1 MSAFKEKLRA
11 ASAILL
17 EAETE
22 VAGAHVDLPPGEASG
37 ILVAARHL
45 IERVLSYSPDR
56 EDATLPADTAENV
69 LSRGTVAEVL
79 NSIGRSEFPPL
90 ARP

>member
-56 EDATLPADTAENV
+56 KDALAQSKSCLQE
-69 LSRGTVAEVL
+69 LS
-79 NSIGRSEFPPL
+79 P
-90 ARP
+90 